1 MNNYDPD
8 WQYFGFFP
16 LKFPS
21 KKGLKFTSSRHPP
34 PLSGLPVSVQRF
46 GEIEEEERLLRQ
58 KTRRCSVPAQ
68 TTIADVDGKLVPTAY
83 WKGW

>member
-21 KKGLKFTSSRHPP
+21 KKGLKLASSRHPP
-34 PLSGLPVSVQRF
+34 PLSGLPVGTGAGRSN
-46 GEIEEEERLLRQ
+46 EEEEEEEER
-58 KTRRCSVPAQ
+58 KS
-68 TTIADVDGKLVPTAY
+68 IAKAFTWSGR
-83 WKGW
+83 

>member
-21 KKGLKFTSSRHPP
+21 KKGLKLASSRHPP
-34 PLSGLPVSVQRF
+34 PLSGLPVRR
-46 GEIEEEERLLRQ
+46 GMGDMILL
-58 KTRRCSVPAQ
+58 
-68 TTIADVDGKLVPTAY
+68 D
-83 WKGW
+83 

>member
-21 KKGLKFTSSRHPP
+21 KKGLKLASSRHPP
-34 PLSGLPVSVQRF
+34 PLSGLP
-46 GEIEEEERLLRQ
+46 G
-58 KTRRCSVPAQ
+58 TRELGA
-68 TTIADVDGKLVPTAY
+68 GLVIPPKMVESNIGY
-83 WKGW
+83 YSNIINSDRIRR